1 MYNKEDLKV
10 KLQHYS
16 KRSDA
21 EISGFVDII
30 MKSLKERL
38 YEEKIYGVPS
48 LANKNLEDV
57 VIKNTCMTIDLLEP
71 VETKYDIDKM
81 VEDYEDYYINI
92 INLTRFSNMKY
103 DNSEKQGGL
112 AMTNHELRELVIKKV
127 REKYG
132 ETRVIPL
139 RKMSE
144 LYDIVNDILEKNDWY
159 TGDPIKASQLITIV
173 NEISIQSGGEGD
185 DQFNLYL
192 DTFEKMFRPE
202 KLPIV
207 YIGFECPD
215 YIKRVMLEE
224 KELQIKYDKLDAF
237 LTSDKAKN
245 ISPEELSYMEDQK
258 AHMNQ
263 YLVSLQGRINIYRKK
278 SSEPIESFNKEDFLN
293 GLEDIKA
300 LIDKN
305 VTDVK
310 ISLMN
315 SGYINNYTVKIDNVI
330 RALSVKSVMY
340 LAAIEKAIKDMT
352 E

>member
-30 MKSLKERL
+30 IKSLKERL

-48 LANKNLEDV
+48 LADKNLEDV
-57 VIKNTCMTIDLLEP
+57 VIKNTCMTIGLLEP

-112 AMTNHELRELVIKKV
+112 KMTNHELRELVIKEV

-132 ETRVIPL
+132 ETRIIPL
-139 RKMSE
+139 KKMAE
-144 LYDIVNDILEKNDWY
+144 LYDILAGILEKNDWY
-159 TGDPIKASQLITIV
+159 TGEPVKASQLTTIV
-173 NEISIQSGGEGD
+173 HDIFIQSCGEED
-185 DQFNLYL
+185 AQFDLNL
-192 DTFEKMFRPE
+192 DTFERMFKPE
-202 KLPIV
+202 ELPIV

-215 YIKRVMLEE
+215 YIKRAMLEE
-224 KELQIKYDKLDAF
+224 KELQIRYNKLDKF
-237 LTSDKAKN
+237 LNSDKIKE
-245 ISPEELSYMEDQK
+245 ISPKELDYMQNQR
-258 AHMNQ
+258 AHMYQ
-263 YLVSLQGRINIYRKK
+263 YMVSLQGRIDVYRKK
-278 SSEPIESFNKEDFLN
+278 ATEPVKAFDKQGFVN
-293 GLEDIKA
+293 GLEDIKE
-300 LIDKN
+300 LLYKN
-305 VTDVK
+305 IGEVK
-310 ISLMN
+310 NGIAN
-315 SGYINNYTVKIDNVI
+315 SDYVNKYTVKIDNVI
-330 RALSVKSVMY
+330 KLLSIHTTQYILAL
-340 LAAIEKAIKDMT
+340 EKAIKDIT